1 MIMTIL
7 LYAIGAY
14 FFTLFCWVLYVAAMH
29 FAKVK
34 HKLGAFAKI
43 NGYIIWVLAQ
53 PIDAALNLLWSV
65 FLLDFPREL
74 ILSPKLKRLRAAG
87 GWRARVAAFVCEQL
101 LNPFDPDGKH
111 C

>member
-1 MIMTIL
+1 MKILVTIL
-7 LYAIGAY
+7 TIYG
-14 FFTLFCWVLYVAAMH
+14 FTLFCWVLYVAAMH

-34 HKLGAFAKI
+34 HKLGRFAKI
-43 NGYIIWVLAQ
+43 NGYVVWFLAQ

-65 FLLDFPREL
+65 LLLDFPREL
-74 ILSPKLKRLRAAG
+74 ILSPKLKRLKAAG
-87 GWRARVAAFVCEQL
+87 GWRGKVATFVCAEL